1 MVDLNILK
9 QKTKS
14 EGLEYIYKEIGDYIL
29 LKGVTAER
37 KYKDIDKFIS
47 EFISNDTFNFHF
59 YVGILTATIRFKHKL
74 RNRKQLW
81 QKTIEM
87 AKDDNILS
95 NEQIKNTLNNLE

>member
-1 MVDLNILK
+1 MIDLSILK

-14 EGLEYIYKEIGDYIL
+14 DGFEYIYKEIGDYIL
-29 LKGVTAER
+29 LKGVPIEK
-37 KYKDIDKFIS
+37 KYKDIDKMIVNFL
-47 EFISNDTFNFHF
+47 NDGTFNFHF

-81 QKTIEM
+81 DKTIEI
-87 AKDDNILS
+87 AEQENILS